1 MKPMYLKESYRGAY
15 SYIQYGYKGD
25 VVYIV
30 GRDVSNDMILV
41 VNTNDLKFWIKE
53 TKLST
58 EKIEKD
64 AIIRTKPRTKR

>member
-1 MKPMYLKESYRGAY
+1 MKPMYLKESYRGTY
-15 SYIQYGYKGD
+15 SHIQYGYKGD
-25 VVYIV
+25 VVYII
-30 GRDVSNDMILV
+30 GRDVNNDMILV

-64 AIIRTKPRTKR
+64 AFIPTKPRTKR